1 MKKSDKK
8 YMDKF
13 KIYEL
18 DGNKIIEHLEYPA
31 FKAKIAFNSAL
42 SDLEDIEL
50 LDNCTDPSILARV
63 MREAADYLV
72 KKATEK

>member
-13 KIYEL
+13 KIYDL

-31 FKAKIAFNSAL
+31 FKAKITFNSKV

-50 LDNCTDPSILARV
+50 FDKCTDPSILARV
-63 MREAADYLV
+63 MREAADYLL